1 LLAAAAAGGTL
12 LAPNAELA
20 AALFEAIEQV
30 HRDAGEE
37 VWRTPQVRDYS
48 SWLRECHAQ
57 RQLLDADL
65 PRALAD
71 IEERELWRSVID
83 AAVRGRDFLD
93 PAGAARAARR
103 ARRTLREYA
112 IPLQALAAER
122 SEEVDAF
129 LEWNQAFDLRCRE
142 LDCISADA
150 LLNHQAAPHQ
160 PLHWIESPHWYPAA
174 RQWLERHGTALT
186 APEVSHSDVSVLH
199 ASSAQ
204 EELAAMADWAQ
215 RELAMQGFRAWI
227 CVPDLR
233 RRRAEVIDA
242 LDAKLA
248 PHRFG
253 LGEAGMAP
261 YAVAGGTP
269 LAGYASVRAAL
280 EVLAASLGAVAFA
293 RFSALLRAPEL
304 QESEAD
310 AGSAARLDVLLRRRA
325 LNEADLAT
333 WLDLSERI
341 SRAEKLA
348 VPAVVQRLRTV
359 QQLLDFPGTRL
370 CSEWVSIWLNALQAG
385 PWSFRARWSS
395 VEYQAAERLREI
407 LATMAG
413 ADAVFGP
420 QTRAAAQSILS
431 RAAGETPFQEQ
442 TGVPAVRVSGQL
454 LDPWLNYDGL
464 WICGCSD
471 ERWPPPSAPV
481 ALLPVALQRRF
492 GVIPASADS
501 QLRMA
506 ADLQHRWRKRAEGCF
521 FSYAD
526 SAESGPGSA
535 SPLLPKRASEAMAAA
550 VASPQPLWQAMYESA
565 PAPEIL
571 WDELAP
577 PLATDE
583 HVGGVATLRAQSRC
597 AFRGF
602 AESRLQARALE
613 QPTPGFNERERGEL
627 VHHALEHV
635 WSRLRSSA
643 DLRGLQGDAQWRLLD
658 TAAGH
663 ALAIVCKRRN
673 PGERWRR
680 RERLRLQNL
689 LGKWLELERVRAPF
703 VVEALEGRIRVTRFA
718 GLDFE
723 VRIDRV
729 DQLEDGARVLLD
741 YKTGAARPDWRGE
754 RPDNPQ
760 LPIYALLKPDELI
773 AVAYAKVNAAD
784 PGFVAE
790 SQRSNIFFP
799 RSRASKLEGRASFR
813 DLVDAWSLRLER
825 IAAEFVGG
833 HAEVAPTAQA
843 CQSCDL
849 QELCRVPAAL
859 EETDDSDESDE

>member
-1 LLAAAAAGGTL
+1 MLAAAAAGGTV

-20 AALFEAIEQV
+20 AALFDAIEQA

-37 VWRTPQVRDYS
+37 VWPTPQVRDFS
-48 SWLRECHAQ
+48 GWLRERHAQ
-57 RQLLDADL
+57 RQLLDSNS
-65 PRALAD
+65 PRALSEV
-71 IEERELWRSVID
+71 EERELWRSVID
-83 AAVRGRDFLD
+83 ASERGRDFLD

-122 SEEVDAF
+122 SEEVEAF
-129 LEWNQAFDLRCRE
+129 LEWNQTFERRCRE
-142 LDCISADA
+142 LDCIGADA
-150 LLNHQAAPHQ
+150 LLDNRAATHQ

-174 RQWLERHGTALT
+174 RQWLERHGPAL
-186 APEVSHSDVSVLH
+186 PPPEMSRSEVSLLH
-199 ASSAQ
+199 ASSPD
-204 EELAAMADWAQ
+204 EELAAMADWAR
-215 RELAMQGFRAWI
+215 RELAGKGFRAWI
-227 CVPDLR
+227 CVPDLN

-242 LDAKLA
+242 LDAALA

-253 LGEAGMAP
+253 LGEPGMAP
-261 YAVAGGTP
+261 YAVGGGTP

-280 EVLAASLGAVAFA
+280 ELLDASIGAVAFV

-304 QESEAD
+304 QSSEAD
-310 AGSAARLDVLLRRRA
+310 AGSAARLDVLVRRRA
-325 LNEADLAT
+325 LNEADLTA
-333 WLDLSERI
+333 WLDLSERVARI
-341 SRAEKLA
+341 ENLA
-348 VPAVVQRLRTV
+348 IPAVVQRLRAA
-359 QQLLDFPGTRL
+359 QQLLDFPGTRR
-370 CSEWVSIWLNALQAG
+370 CSEWVSIWLNALQSG

-395 VEYQAAERLREI
+395 IEYQAAERLREI
-407 LATMAG
+407 LATLAS
-413 ADAVFGP
+413 ADALFGP
-420 QTRAAAQSILS
+420 LTRAAAQRILS
-431 RAAGETPFQEQ
+431 RAARDTPFQEQ
-442 TGVPAVRVSGQL
+442 TGVPAVRVTGQL

-464 WICGCSD
+464 WVCGCSD
-471 ERWPPPSAPV
+471 ERWPPPTAPV
-481 ALLPVALQRRF
+481 ALLPVALQRQF

-506 ADLQHRWRKRAEGCF
+506 ADLQQRWQKRAKRCV

-526 SAESGPGSA
+526 SAESGPSCA
-535 SPLLPKRASEAMAAA
+535 SPLLPKGVPKAMAEPR
-550 VASPQPLWQAMYESA
+550 VSPQPLWQALYEAA
-565 PAPEIL
+565 PVAESL

-577 PLATDE
+577 PLAPDE

-602 AESRLQARALE
+602 AESRLQARTLE

-635 WSRLRSSA
+635 WSQLRTSTA
-643 DLRGLQGDAQWRLLD
+643 LHALQPDAQWQLLD
-658 TAAGH
+658 AAAIH
-663 ALAIVCKRRN
+663 ALEIVCKKRN

-689 LGKWLELERVRAPF
+689 LGKWLELEWARAPF
-703 VVEALEGRIRVTRFA
+703 EVEALEEGNRVTRFA

-729 DQLEDGARVLLD
+729 DRLEDGARVLLD

-760 LPIYALLKPDELI
+760 LPIYALLRPDHLI

-784 PGFVAE
+784 PGFVVE
-790 SQRSNIFFP
+790 SQRSKIFP
-799 RSRASKLEGRASFR
+799 RTRATKLEGMASFA
-813 DLVDAWSLRLER
+813 DLVNAWSLRLER
-825 IAAEFVGG
+825 IAAEFAAG

-859 EETDDSDESDE
+859 EEADESDESDE